1 MAEAIINYSSLIN
14 DDGGFIKLEKDF
26 ENLGKNLVAQ
36 TKQWQQSLSVVDVR
50 DTNKISEYEKEI
62 TKLKNSYKK
71 LSDQQEKLKQVKKK
85 AIELSK
91 QELIAQQQERAEMAK
106 NRAEAKAISQVKSSQ
121 AGSIEQ
127 LKAKLSLVTIAW
139 SKLSEEERNNS
150 DRGKRL
156 IESKKSIT
164 EQLKRE
170 ELATGDARRNVGNYA
185 ETVKK
190 AIAEMRIEEQQLK
203 EVNKELKYQQSLL
216 PKNSAE
222 YKLYQQEINK
232 TDKQLSQLNDSLG
245 NGGSKVEGFGNTLSK
260 GRNLLMQFGIG
271 FGVFETV
278 RAGISTISDFETSV
292 ADLSAVTGQTG
303 NDLKFLEDKAIEFS
317 KKYGE
322 SASSVAEAFKLAGSA
337 RPELLK
343 NGDALSQLT
352 EKAIILSKA
361 SGDDVPTSIA
371 NLTATLNAFDLPA
384 SKASE
389 VMDTLANASQ
399 LGSQEIPYLTEAFSK
414 FGGVASQAGVG
425 VAESASA
432 IELLGKK
439 IPDASTAGNQMKN
452 ILIKLQ
458 LEASKQGRTFEGFG
472 KELERMKPKLK
483 DITYLTKIFG
493 SENLQGAQLLI
504 SQTEELNKFS
514 NALGQSGTAQDQAN
528 TKSKTLSEAYNRL
541 KSNVEAM
548 FLGFRNG
555 TSGLS
560 SALDFVSRN
569 LQTIVSVVGKAVMS
583 FITFKAVMK
592 TMALVDMVKL
602 NGGLKST
609 ISGMFDFSKSTK
621 DASNSMNDAGKS
633 ANGFGSALKG
643 IGWTVLIGLA
653 IEIGRAIWDIASG
666 ARQAREDLERLNNT
680 TENALKNTDKN
691 IKRINENLNKSI
703 SDLNRQLKLG
713 KISQSEYNKLVE
725 EETRQSNKSL
735 KISREKAVARKN
747 DYQNAL
753 KEIKGIQN
761 AMNKSGISREEMS
774 KQTDKM
780 IEIGKKY
787 KIEGSE
793 SWVTWL
799 TGEKDV
805 ATQVELYSQM
815 KANIKAVTDVIAK
828 YDEELSQS
836 NEAVKDANV
845 ETKISS
851 KKLKENTTE
860 LNINNNT
867 LETRLKL
874 LEDEAKMLQDLDKI
888 KNEAKLQDISRKIT
902 VEQSVQS
909 KGASQYGTVDLTT
922 LNSLLKQEEDLKK
935 KMLMQE
941 TEFKINEVNSALK
954 NEFDIKM
961 KAIEDERA
969 KLLQQKNL
977 TKSEEIKIQQ
987 SYNEKIAELNQE
999 ILAKEDVAVKQREL
1013 ILSEFKIKN
1022 DEIEQSRVDASTTAN
1037 KEILDQ
1043 QQVFMDEVVKQEKMQ
1058 VDEQITNVS
1067 DAIDKQNKIIEKK
1080 SIFAKQTE
1088 LKALKYLQKQKY
1100 DLQVRSIEDYYDYEL
1115 SKLEK
1120 GSIQYINLEK
1130 EKNNALMNLK
1140 KEYQTEAESVDKQI
1154 ADNQKALWN
1163 ELISTFRKGLDAL
1176 LNKLEENAQK
1186 QVEVSKEKID
1196 SQNKQVDIQRARAE
1210 QGLTN
1215 SLAFEQKELARAEA
1229 QKVKAEK
1236 RLANIQ
1242 EIKALYSSYSGY
1254 ASSGDKNALGHA
1266 LKDYA
1271 VLKAISASIMSF
1283 GEGGVIEDRLPSNGI
1298 FRGQS
1303 HKGNNGGIPIMVEGQ
1318 EGIFSVNE
1326 MKNLGKNNF
1335 YALKELAGKGKISG
1349 NMFSG
1354 QREAFIQTI
1363 PVQEQG
1369 IRKEIVEMRK
1379 SIENMPKERFDIVGY
1394 TKDMFKIIEETKTG
1408 SKTIRNVH
1416 FIKRPKL

>member
-14 DDGGFIKLEKDF
+14 DDGGFLKLEKDF

-127 LKAKLSLVTIAW
+127 LRAKLSLVTIAW

-156 IESKKSIT
+156 VESKKSIT

-548 FLGFRNG
+548 FLKFRSG

-560 SALDFVSRN
+560 VALDFISRN
-569 LQTIVSVVGKAVMS
+569 LETIISVVGKAVMA
-583 FITFKAVMK
+583 FITFKTVMK
-592 TMALVDMVKL
+592 AMALVDMVKL
-602 NGGLKST
+602 NGGLKAS

-621 DASNSMNDAGKS
+621 DATNSMNDAGKS
-633 ANGFGSALKG
+633 ASGFSNALKG
-643 IGWTVLIGLA
+643 IGLTIFIALLAEVVKGLY
-653 IEIGRAIWDIASG
+653 DIASG
-666 ARQAREDLERLNNT
+666 AESARLQMEALDRENKKGTKYGSEYNQMLTDALDKEMKLLEVRKASGKINEKQFLKEKNALLDKANQKLEFQIKLAREDQKRAKEQLNEVNKRVAKNGRGVFDSEDIAMQRILKAEISGLSNEISQYKEKQRELNNETHNVSVSTLEMT
-680 TENALKNTDKN
+680 TENKKAT
-691 IKRINENLNKSI
+691 KS
-703 SDLNRQLKLG
+703 
-713 KISQSEYNKLVE
+713 V
-725 EETRQSNKSL
+725 
-735 KISREKAVARKN
+735 
-747 DYQNAL
+747 
-753 KEIKGIQN
+753 
-761 AMNKSGISREEMS
+761 
-774 KQTDKM
+774 
-780 IEIGKKY
+780 
-787 KIEGSE
+787 
-793 SWVTWL
+793 
-799 TGEKDV
+799 
-805 ATQVELYSQM
+805 
-815 KANIKAVTDVIAK
+815 
-828 YDEELSQS
+828 
-836 NEAVKDANV
+836 
-845 ETKISS
+845 
-851 KKLKENTTE
+851 KENTTE

-867 LETRLKL
+867 LDTRLGL
-874 LEDEAKMLQDLDKI
+874 LEEEAKIQAEINKLRNEATLQEISKKI
-888 KNEAKLQDISRKIT
+888 KT
-902 VEQSVQS
+902 EQETQG
-909 KGASQYGTVDLTT
+909 KNASQYGTVDLTT

-961 KAIEDERA
+961 KAIEDERT

-1115 SKLEK
+1115 SKLEE